1 MTMTAAPAESP
12 VFSLRNLTVDFR
24 HGEGFVRALHG
35 IDLDLARGETL
46 GIVGESGC
54 GKSITWLAALGL
66 LRGGAKVGGS
76 AKVMGQE
83 LVHASDKTLSSVRG
97 GRVAMIFQDPS
108 SSLNPVHRIGKQ
120 LLEALRLHRGLTGE
134 AARAEAVRLLDR
146 VGISN
151 APQRM
156 REYAHEMSGGMNQR
170 IMIAM
175 ALAGEPEVL
184 IADEATTALDTT
196 IQAQV
201 LALLQ
206 EIQKDTG
213 SALVI
218 ISHDLGVVAE
228 MTDRVA
234 VMYCG
239 RVIETGDRDE
249 IFDNPQHPYTRG
261 LMAAVP
267 DLTGPRQRLIAI
279 PGTVPAPDR
288 LPPGCF
294 FSPRCERA
302 ASECRSGAI
311 SMQSI
316 GKSATH
322 HAACVRL
329 EAISQGVAS

>member
-1 MTMTAAPAESP
+1 MTTDAQPTEQP

-24 HGEGFVRALHG
+24 QGEGFVRALHG
-35 IDLDLARGETL
+35 VDLDLARNETL

-76 AKVMGQE
+76 AKIQGDE
-83 LVHASDKTLSSVRG
+83 LVGAADRTLSTIRG

-108 SSLNPVHRIGKQ
+108 SSLNPVLRIGKQ
-120 LLEALRLHRGLTGE
+120 LLESLRLHRGLTGA
-134 AARAEAVRLLDR
+134 AARAEAIRLLDR

-151 APQRM
+151 ASQRM

-175 ALAGEPEVL
+175 ALAGEPDVL
-184 IADEATTALDTT
+184 VADEATTALDTT

-201 LALLQ
+201 LALLE

-228 MTDRVA
+228 MADRVA

-239 RVIETGDRDE
+239 RVIETGKRAE
-249 IFDNPQHPYTRG
+249 IFDNPRHPYTRG

-267 DLTGPRQRLIAI
+267 GLTGPRQRLTAI

-294 FSPRCERA
+294 FSPRCEFA
-302 ASECRSGAI
+302 AAECSVPPI
-311 SMQSI
+311 SMRAI
-316 GKSATH
+316 GSSRSHQT
-322 HAACVRL
+322 ACVRL
-329 EAISQGVAS
+329 DAIGVAT

>member
-1 MTMTAAPAESP
+1 MIMTAAPAEPP

-83 LVHASDKTLSSVRG
+83 LVQASDKTLSTVRG

-108 SSLNPVHRIGKQ
+108 SSLNPVHKIGKQ
-120 LLEALRLHRGLTGE
+120 LLESLRLHRGLAGE
-134 AARAEAVRLLDR
+134 AARAEAIRLLDR

-151 APQRM
+151 AAQRM

-175 ALAGEPEVL
+175 ALAGEPDVL

-206 EIQKDTG
+206 EIQRDTG

-239 RVIETGDRDE
+239 RVIETGNRDE
-249 IFDNPQHPYTRG
+249 IFSNPQHPYTRG

-267 DLTGPRQRLIAI
+267 DLTGPRQRLVAI
-279 PGTVPAPDR
+279 PGTVPAPHK

-294 FSPRCERA
+294 FSPRCAHA
-302 ASECRSGAI
+302 APQCSVAPI
-311 SMQSI
+311 PMLSI
-316 GKSATH
+316 GSSPTH
-322 HAACVRL
+322 GVACVRL
-329 EAISQGVAS
+329 GEIAQGIAP

>member
-1 MTMTAAPAESP
+1 MTDRLPPSESS

-24 HGEGFVRALHG
+24 HGEGYVRALHG
-35 IDLDLARGETL
+35 VDLDLSRGETL

-66 LRGGAKVGGS
+66 LRGGARVGGS
-76 AKVMGQE
+76 AKVFGEE
-83 LVHASDKTLSSVRG
+83 LVGASDKVLSTVRG

-108 SSLNPVHRIGKQ
+108 SSLNPVHRIGQQ
-120 LLEALRLHRGLTGE
+120 LLESLRLHRGLTGA
-134 AARAEAVRLLDR
+134 AARAEAIRLLDR

-156 REYAHEMSGGMNQR
+156 REYPHEMSGGMNQR

-175 ALAGEPEVL
+175 ALAGEPDVL
-184 IADEATTALDTT
+184 VADEATTALDTT

-201 LALLQ
+201 LALLR
-206 EIQKDTG
+206 EIQQDTG

-239 RVIETGDRDE
+239 RVIETASRDD
-249 IFDNPQHPYTRG
+249 IFENTQHPYTRG

-267 DLTGPRQRLIAI
+267 ELTGPKRRLAAIA
-279 PGTVPAPDR
+279 GTVPAPHR

-294 FSPRCERA
+294 FSPRCAFA
-302 ASECRSGAI
+302 APKCSVPPI
-311 SMQSI
+311 PMVPV
-316 GKSATH
+316 SATH
-322 HAACVRL
+322 LAACVRL
-329 EAISQGVAS
+329 DAVASGISS